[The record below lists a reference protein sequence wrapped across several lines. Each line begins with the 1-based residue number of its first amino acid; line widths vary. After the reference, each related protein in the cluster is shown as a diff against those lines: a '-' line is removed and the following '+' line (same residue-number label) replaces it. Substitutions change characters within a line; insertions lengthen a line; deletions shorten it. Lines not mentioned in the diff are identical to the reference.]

1 MKKFSI
7 PVTWQ
12 VWDKVEVEA
21 ETIEEAIKYVKNNID
36 EIPLGTEPE
45 YIDGTYKIDDGKDG
59 EKSIEETAAA
69 QQGASAARGNRKIS
83 PAVRRGKTCKA
94 GKNL

>member
-21 ETIEEAIKYVKNNID
+21 ETIEEAIEYVKNNVD

-45 YIDGTYKIDDGKDG
+45 YIDGTYKIDDGKDC
-59 EKSIEETAAA
+59 EKSIEETVKYL
-69 QQGASAARGNRKIS
+69 RKYW
-83 PAVRRGKTCKA
+83 
-94 GKNL
+94 NLSGGIDGEEI

>member
-7 PVTWQ
+7 PVVWK

-21 ETIEEAIKYVKNNID
+21 ETIEEAIEYVKNNIN
-36 EIPLGTEPE
+36 ENPLGTEPE

-59 EKSIEETAAA
+59 EKSIEETVKYL
-69 QQGASAARGNRKIS
+69 RKYW
-83 PAVRRGKTCKA
+83 
-94 GKNL
+94 NLSGGIDGEEI

>member
-21 ETIEEAIKYVKNNID
+21 ETIEEAIEYVKNNID
-36 EIPLGTEPE
+36 EIPLGT
-45 YIDGTYKIDDGKDG
+45 DG
-59 EKSIEETAAA
+59 EEI
-69 QQGASAARGNRKIS
+69 
-83 PAVRRGKTCKA
+83 
-94 GKNL
+94 

>member
-7 PVTWQ
+7 PVTWE

-21 ETIEEAIKYVKNNID
+21 ETLEDAVRYVRENID

-45 YIDGTYKIDDGKDG
+45 YIDGSYKIDDGDNG
-59 EKSIEETAAA
+59 EATIEETIAYLREYWNFS
-69 QQGASAARGNRKIS
+69 GGID
-83 PAVRRGKTCKA
+83 GEEII
-94 GKNL
+94 

>member
-21 ETIEEAIKYVKNNID
+21 ETIEEAIEYVK
-36 EIPLGTEPE
+36 
-45 YIDGTYKIDDGKDG
+45 K
-59 EKSIEETAAA
+59 
-69 QQGASAARGNRKIS
+69 
-83 PAVRRGKTCKA
+83 
-94 GKNL
+94 

>member
-12 VWDKVEVEA
+12 VWDKVEVEV

-45 YIDGTYKIDDGKDG
+45 YMVLIKLMMVKM
-59 EKSIEETAAA
+59 
-69 QQGASAARGNRKIS
+69 
-83 PAVRRGKTCKA
+83 V
-94 GKNL
+94 KNPSKKLLNI